1 LLEIFSSSKAKAYDI
16 GVIVS
21 AVFLTAVGVLM
32 VYSTSSI
39 YSLEMYGN
47 ANYFLIRHAIYLAIG
62 LASMIVLMRVD
73 YRLLRKFVYPAYLL
87 GLVMLIAVLVPG
99 IGKQVGGARRWIDL
113 GLLSFQPSEFAKYI
127 LVLYLAHSLTKKR
140 DKLDNFIV
148 GFASHILIA
157 GVFVILVL
165 LEPDFGTA
173 TIMLVT
179 LFCML
184 FIGEVKMK
192 YLLPVGIV
200 SVIFLCLAIIT
211 KGYRMNRVMSFLDP
225 WQDPLGSGYQA
236 IQSFIAFAL
245 GGVSGTGL
253 GDSSQKL
260 FFLPQAHTDF
270 IFSIIG
276 EELGFIGIVL
286 VLAGFGVLLV
296 RSLKVSLR
304 APDLF
309 GCYLVF
315 GCVLALRPGSTWPCS
330 GPVPD
335 QGLTPFIPAGCLS
348 NCASPRW
355 CDLNVSDRVK
365 MSHRH
370 RRNRGTYSRQSRLPK
385 KY

>member
-1 LLEIFSSSKAKAYDI
+1 MKKEEGDTRKLLEIFSSAKGRTYDI

-32 VYSTSSI
+32 VYSTSSV

-47 ANYFLIRHAIYLAIG
+47 ANYFLIRHAIYLVIG
-62 LASMIVLMRVD
+62 LISMLVLMKLD
-73 YRLLRKFVYPAYLL
+73 YRVLRKLVYPAYLV
-87 GLVMLIAVLVPG
+87 GLAMLIIVLVPG
-99 IGKQVGGARRWIDL
+99 IGKEVSGARRWIDL
-113 GLLSFQPSEFAKYI
+113 GFLSFQPSEFAKYI

-140 DKLDNFIV
+140 DKLDNFMV

-157 GVFVILVL
+157 GVYVILVL

-173 TIMLVT
+173 STMLVV
-179 LFCML
+179 LFGML

-192 YLLPVGIV
+192 YLIPVGV
-200 SVIFLCLAIIT
+200 FSVIFLCIAVVT
-211 KGYRMNRVMSFLDP
+211 KGYRMNRVTSFLDP

-236 IQSFIAFAL
+236 IQSFVAFAL
-245 GGVSGTGL
+245 GGIYGSGL

-276 EELGFIGIVL
+276 EELGFIGILLVIIGFAVL
-286 VLAGFGVLLV
+286 FV

-315 GCVLALRPGSTWPCS
+315 GCILLIALQAGINMAVAVGLFPTK
-330 GPVPD
+330 
-335 QGLTPFIPAGCLS
+335 GLTLPFISYGGTSLIATLS
-348 NCASPRW
+348 AVGII
-355 CDLNVSDRVK
+355 LNVSK
-365 MSHRH
+365 S
-370 RRNRGTYSRQSRLPK
+370 GLK
-385 KY
+385 

>member
-1 LLEIFSSSKAKAYDI
+1 LLDIFSSSKGKAYDI
-16 GVIVS
+16 GILVA

-32 VYSTSSI
+32 VYSTSSV
-39 YSLEMYGN
+39 YSMEIYGN

-73 YRLLRKFVYPAYLL
+73 FRLLRKFVYPAYLI
-87 GLVMLIAVLVPG
+87 GLALLIAVLVPG
-99 IGKQVGGARRWIDL
+99 VGKEVGGARRWIDI
-113 GLLSFQPSEFAKYI
+113 GFLSFQPSEFSKYI

-157 GVFVILVL
+157 GVYVILVL

-179 LFCML
+179 LFFML

-192 YLLPVGIV
+192 YLVPVGVV
-200 SVIFLCLAIIT
+200 SVIFLCLAVIT

-245 GGVSGTGL
+245 GGVYGTGL

-286 VLAGFGVLLV
+286 VLIGFAVLLV

-304 APDLF
+304 ATDLF

-315 GCVLALRPGSTWPCS
+315 GCVILIALQAGINMAVAVGLFPTK
-330 GPVPD
+330 
-335 QGLTPFIPAGCLS
+335 GLTLPFISYGGTSLIATLS
-348 NCASPRW
+348 AVGVI
-355 CDLNVSDRVK
+355 LNVSRSGIK
-365 MSHRH
+365 
-370 RRNRGTYSRQSRLPK
+370 
-385 KY
+385 

>member
-1 LLEIFSSSKAKAYDI
+1 MRKEEGDTRKLLEIFSSAKGRTYDI

-21 AVFLTAVGVLM
+21 AVFLTAMGVLM
-32 VYSTSSI
+32 VYSTSSV

-47 ANYFLIRHAIYLAIG
+47 ANYFLIRHAIYLVIG
-62 LASMIVLMRVD
+62 LTSMVVLMKLD
-73 YRLLRKFVYPAYLL
+73 YRILRKLVYPAYLA
-87 GLVMLIAVLVPG
+87 GLAMLIIVLVPG
-99 IGKQVGGARRWIDL
+99 IGKEVSGARRWIDL
-113 GLLSFQPSEFAKYI
+113 GFLSFQPSEFAKYI

-140 DKLDNFIV
+140 DKLDNFMV

-157 GVFVILVL
+157 GVYVILVL

-173 TIMLVT
+173 STMLVV
-179 LFCML
+179 LFAML

-192 YLLPVGIV
+192 YLIPVGV
-200 SVIFLCLAIIT
+200 FSVIFLCIAVVT
-211 KGYRMNRVMSFLDP
+211 KGYRMNRVTSFLDP

-236 IQSFIAFAL
+236 IQSFVAFAL
-245 GGVSGTGL
+245 GGIYGSGL

-276 EELGFIGIVL
+276 EELGFIGILLVIIGFAVL
-286 VLAGFGVLLV
+286 FV

-315 GCVLALRPGSTWPCS
+315 GCILLITLQAGINMAVAVGLFPTK
-330 GPVPD
+330 
-335 QGLTPFIPAGCLS
+335 GLTLPFISYGGTSLIATLS
-348 NCASPRW
+348 AVGII
-355 CDLNVSDRVK
+355 LNVSK
-365 MSHRH
+365 S
-370 RRNRGTYSRQSRLPK
+370 GLK
-385 KY
+385 

>member
-1 LLEIFSSSKAKAYDI
+1 MLEIFSSAKGKTYDI
-16 GVIVS
+16 GVIIS

-39 YSLEMYGN
+39 YSLEMYGT
-47 ANYFLIRHAIYLAIG
+47 ANYFLIRHGIYLAIG
-62 LASMIVLMRVD
+62 LACMFVFMKLD
-73 YRLLRKFVYPAYLL
+73 YRVLRKFVYPAYLL
-87 GLVMLIAVLVPG
+87 GLALLIIVLIPG
-99 IGKQVGGARRWIDL
+99 IGKEVSGARRWIDL
-113 GLLSFQPSEFAKYI
+113 GFLTFQPSEFAKYI

-140 DKLDNFIV
+140 DKLDNFLV

-157 GVFVILVL
+157 GVYVILVL

-173 TIMLVT
+173 TTMLVV
-179 LFCML
+179 LFGML

-192 YLLPVGIV
+192 YLIPVGVI
-200 SVIFLCLAIIT
+200 SVIFLCLAVVT

-236 IQSFIAFAL
+236 VQSFIAFAL
-245 GGVSGTGL
+245 GGVYGSGL

-276 EELGFIGIVL
+276 EELGFIGIALVIIGFAVL
-286 VLAGFGVLLV
+286 FI

-315 GCVLALRPGSTWPCS
+315 GCILLIALQAGINMAVAVGLFPTK
-330 GPVPD
+330 
-335 QGLTPFIPAGCLS
+335 GLTLPFISYGGSSLIATLS
-348 NCASPRW
+348 AVGII
-355 CDLNVSDRVK
+355 LNVSK
-365 MSHRH
+365 S
-370 RRNRGTYSRQSRLPK
+370 GLK
-385 KY
+385 